1 MTPARGQ
8 RRAVLTSF
16 GVGLVCVGLVCVGL
30 MLGSSSGRAQ
40 VLVASPDGLIRAMSE
55 DLLRVIKAD
64 RRLVEGDL
72 DRLNAVVDE
81 RVMPAV
87 DFSRMTALTVG
98 IHWRRASPE
107 QQQRLMAAFRELLLL
122 TYADALRYVQNA
134 SVDVKPGRYPA
145 EAEDAT
151 VRTQIL
157 RAGKEPIQLDYRL
170 GKTAQGW
177 KIYDFNVLGLWMVDH
192 YRNQFGQ
199 LVMARGIDGLITEL
213 EQKNKSLR
221 SSIAGRR

>member
-1 MTPARGQ
+1 VSRLIPS
-8 RRAVLTSF
+8 RRLLL
-16 GVGLVCVGLVCVGL
+16 VGLSASLFA
-30 MLGSSSGRAQ
+30 STPFTWAQ
-40 VLVASPDGLIRAMSE
+40 VLVATPDGLIRTMSE

-64 RRLVEGDL
+64 RKLVEGDL

-81 RVMPAV
+81 RVMPSV

-107 QQQRLMAAFRELLLL
+107 QQQQLMSAFRELLLL
-122 TYADALRYVQNA
+122 TYADALRHVQSA

-145 EAEDAT
+145 EAEDVI
-151 VRTQIL
+151 VRTQVL
-157 RAGKEPIQLDYRL
+157 RTGKEPIQLDYRL
-170 GKTAQGW
+170 SKTTQGW

-199 LVMARGIDGLITEL
+199 LVTSRGLDGLIAAL
-213 EQKNKSLR
+213 DQKNKSLR
-221 SSIAGRR
+221 SAMAGKR

>member
-1 MTPARGQ
+1 MSSINLAR
-8 RRAVLTSF
+8 RRLALAGAAVLAVSAFNTF
-16 GVGLVCVGLVCVGL
+16 
-30 MLGSSSGRAQ
+30 AQ

-55 DLLRVIKAD
+55 DLIRVIKAD

-72 DRLNAVVDE
+72 DQLNAVVDE
-81 RVMPAV
+81 RVMPSV

-98 IHWRRASPE
+98 IHWRRATPE
-107 QQQRLMAAFRELLLL
+107 QQRQLMAAFRELLLL
-122 TYADALRYVQNA
+122 TYADALRQVQNA

-145 EAEDAT
+145 DADDVI
-151 VRTQIL
+151 VRTQVI

-170 GKTAQGW
+170 SKTAQGW

-199 LVMARGIDGLITEL
+199 LVTARGLDGLIAAL
-213 EQKNKSLR
+213 DQKNKSLR
-221 SSIAGRR
+221 AAMAGKRPPPSQ

>member
-1 MTPARGQ
+1 MSSINLAR
-8 RRAVLTSF
+8 RRLALAGAAVLAVPAFNTS
-16 GVGLVCVGLVCVGL
+16 
-30 MLGSSSGRAQ
+30 AQ

-55 DLLRVIKAD
+55 DLIRVIKAD

-72 DRLNAVVDE
+72 DQLNAVVDE
-81 RVMPAV
+81 RVMPSV

-98 IHWRRASPE
+98 IHWRRATPE
-107 QQQRLMAAFRELLLL
+107 QQRQLMAAFRELLLL
-122 TYADALRYVQNA
+122 TYADALRQVQNA

-145 EAEDAT
+145 DADDVI
-151 VRTQIL
+151 VRTQVI

-170 GKTAQGW
+170 SKTAQGW

-199 LVMARGIDGLITEL
+199 LVTARGLDGLIAAL
-213 EQKNKSLR
+213 DQKNKSLR
-221 SSIAGRR
+221 AAMAGKRPPPSQ

>member
-1 MTPARGQ
+1 MNRRCTAAGSSPM
-8 RRAVLTSF
+8 RRALLARLAALL
-16 GVGLVCVGLVCVGL
+16 LVPAGA
-30 MLGSSSGRAQ
+30 SAQ
-40 VLVASPDGLIRAMSE
+40 VLVASPDGLIRSMSE

-81 RVMPAV
+81 RVMPSV

-98 IHWRRASPE
+98 IHWRRATPE
-107 QQQRLMAAFRELLLL
+107 QQQRLMIAFRELLLL
-122 TYADALRYVQNA
+122 TYADALRNVQNA

-145 EAEDAT
+145 EAEDVI
-151 VRTQIL
+151 VRTQVI

-170 GKTAQGW
+170 SKTAQGW

-199 LVMARGIDGLITEL
+199 LVTARGLDGLIAAL
-213 EQKNKSLR
+213 EQKNKALR
-221 SSIAGRR
+221 SAMTAKG

>member
-1 MTPARGQ
+1 MSSINLAR
-8 RRAVLTSF
+8 RRLALAGAAVLAVSAFNTS
-16 GVGLVCVGLVCVGL
+16 
-30 MLGSSSGRAQ
+30 AQ

-55 DLLRVIKAD
+55 DLIRVIKAD

-72 DRLNAVVDE
+72 DQLNAVVDE
-81 RVMPAV
+81 RVMPSV

-98 IHWRRASPE
+98 IHWRRATPE
-107 QQQRLMAAFRELLLL
+107 QQRQLMAAFRELLLL
-122 TYADALRYVQNA
+122 TYADALRQVQNA

-145 EAEDAT
+145 DADDVI
-151 VRTQIL
+151 VRTQVI

-170 GKTAQGW
+170 SKTAQGW

-199 LVMARGIDGLITEL
+199 LVTARGLDGLIAAL
-213 EQKNKSLR
+213 DQKNKSLR
-221 SSIAGRR
+221 AAMAGKRPPPSQ

>member
-1 MTPARGQ
+1 M
-8 RRAVLTSF
+8 RRALLARLAALL
-16 GVGLVCVGLVCVGL
+16 LVPAGA
-30 MLGSSSGRAQ
+30 SAQ
-40 VLVASPDGLIRAMSE
+40 VLVASPDGLIRSMSE

-81 RVMPAV
+81 RVMPSV

-98 IHWRRASPE
+98 IHWRRATPE
-107 QQQRLMAAFRELLLL
+107 QQQRLMIAFRELLLL
-122 TYADALRYVQNA
+122 TYADALRNVQNA

-145 EAEDAT
+145 EAEDVI
-151 VRTQIL
+151 VRTQVI

-170 GKTAQGW
+170 SKTAQGW

-199 LVMARGIDGLITEL
+199 LVTARGLDGLIAAL
-213 EQKNKSLR
+213 EQKNKALR
-221 SSIAGRR
+221 SAMTAKR

>member
-1 MTPARGQ
+1 MSSINLAR
-8 RRAVLTSF
+8 RRLALAGAAVLAVPAFNAS
-16 GVGLVCVGLVCVGL
+16 
-30 MLGSSSGRAQ
+30 AQ

-55 DLLRVIKAD
+55 DLIRVIKAD

-72 DRLNAVVDE
+72 DQLNAVVDE
-81 RVMPAV
+81 RVMPSV

-98 IHWRRASPE
+98 IHWRRATPE
-107 QQQRLMAAFRELLLL
+107 QQRQLMAAFRELLLL
-122 TYADALRYVQNA
+122 TYADALRQVQNA

-145 EAEDAT
+145 DADDVI
-151 VRTQIL
+151 VRTQVI

-170 GKTAQGW
+170 SKTAQGW

-199 LVMARGIDGLITEL
+199 LVTARGLDGLIAAL
-213 EQKNKSLR
+213 DQKNKSLR
-221 SSIAGRR
+221 AAMAGKRPPPSQ

>member
-1 MTPARGQ
+1 VSLLIPS
-8 RRAVLTSF
+8 RRLLL
-16 GVGLVCVGLVCVGL
+16 VGLSASLFA
-30 MLGSSSGRAQ
+30 STPFTWAQ
-40 VLVASPDGLIRAMSE
+40 VLVATPDGLIRTMSE

-64 RRLVEGDL
+64 RKLVEGDL

-81 RVMPAV
+81 RVMPSV

-107 QQQRLMAAFRELLLL
+107 QQQQLMSAFRELLLL
-122 TYADALRYVQNA
+122 TYADALRHVQSA

-145 EAEDAT
+145 EAEDVI
-151 VRTQIL
+151 VRTQVL
-157 RAGKEPIQLDYRL
+157 RIGKEPIQLDYRL
-170 GKTAQGW
+170 SKTTQGW

-199 LVMARGIDGLITEL
+199 LVTSRGLDGLIAAL
-213 EQKNKSLR
+213 DQKNKSLR
-221 SSIAGRR
+221 SAMAGKR

>member
-1 MTPARGQ
+1 MSSINLAR
-8 RRAVLTSF
+8 RRLALAGAAVLAVSAF
-16 GVGLVCVGLVCVGL
+16 NA
-30 MLGSSSGRAQ
+30 SAQ

-55 DLLRVIKAD
+55 DLIRVIKAD

-72 DRLNAVVDE
+72 DQLNAVVDE
-81 RVMPAV
+81 RVMPSV

-98 IHWRRASPE
+98 IHWRRATPE
-107 QQQRLMAAFRELLLL
+107 QQRQLMAAFRELLLL
-122 TYADALRYVQNA
+122 TYADALRQVQNA

-145 EAEDAT
+145 DADDVI
-151 VRTQIL
+151 VRTQVI

-170 GKTAQGW
+170 SKTAQGW

-199 LVMARGIDGLITEL
+199 LVTARGLDGLIAAL
-213 EQKNKSLR
+213 DQKNKSLR
-221 SSIAGRR
+221 AAMAGKRPPPSQ

>member
-1 MTPARGQ
+1 MSLLIPS
-8 RRAVLTSF
+8 RRLLL
-16 GVGLVCVGLVCVGL
+16 VGLSASLFA
-30 MLGSSSGRAQ
+30 STPFTWAQ
-40 VLVASPDGLIRAMSE
+40 VLVATPDGLIRTMSE

-64 RRLVEGDL
+64 RKLVEGDL

-81 RVMPAV
+81 RVMPSV

-107 QQQRLMAAFRELLLL
+107 QQQQLMSAFRELLLL
-122 TYADALRYVQNA
+122 TYADALRHVQSA

-145 EAEDAT
+145 EAEDVI
-151 VRTQIL
+151 VRTQVL
-157 RAGKEPIQLDYRL
+157 RIGKEPIQLDYRL
-170 GKTAQGW
+170 SKTTQGW

-199 LVMARGIDGLITEL
+199 LVTSRGLDGLIAAL
-213 EQKNKSLR
+213 DQKNKSLR
-221 SSIAGRR
+221 SAMAGKR

>member
-1 MTPARGQ
+1 
-8 RRAVLTSF
+8 
-16 GVGLVCVGLVCVGL
+16 
-30 MLGSSSGRAQ
+30 
-40 VLVASPDGLIRAMSE
+40 MSE

-81 RVMPAV
+81 RVMPSV

-98 IHWRRASPE
+98 IHWRRATPE
-107 QQQRLMAAFRELLLL
+107 QQQRLMIAFRELLLL
-122 TYADALRYVQNA
+122 TYADALRNVQNA

-145 EAEDAT
+145 EAEDVI
-151 VRTQIL
+151 VRTQVI

-170 GKTAQGW
+170 SKTAQGW

-199 LVMARGIDGLITEL
+199 LVTARGLDGLVAAL
-213 EQKNKSLR
+213 EQKNKALR
-221 SSIAGRR
+221 SAMTAKR

>member
-1 MTPARGQ
+1 MSSINLAR
-8 RRAVLTSF
+8 RRLALAGAAFLAVSAFNTS
-16 GVGLVCVGLVCVGL
+16 
-30 MLGSSSGRAQ
+30 AQ

-55 DLLRVIKAD
+55 DLIRVIKAD

-72 DRLNAVVDE
+72 DQLNAVVDE
-81 RVMPAV
+81 RVMPSV

-98 IHWRRASPE
+98 IHWRRATPE
-107 QQQRLMAAFRELLLL
+107 QQRQLMAAFRELLLL
-122 TYADALRYVQNA
+122 TYADALRQVQNA

-145 EAEDAT
+145 DADDVI
-151 VRTQIL
+151 VRTQVI

-170 GKTAQGW
+170 SKTAQGW

-199 LVMARGIDGLITEL
+199 LVTARGLDGLIAAL
-213 EQKNKSLR
+213 DQKNKSLR
-221 SSIAGRR
+221 AAMAGKRPPPSQ